1 MSKVIAIGEAL
12 IDFIPTVKGQ
22 ELKNVESFTRV
33 PGGAPLNVVSAVCK
47 LGGDG
52 IMLTKLG
59 QDAFGD
65 IIIDTVKPLGV
76 DISRI
81 LRTSK
86 ANTALAFVSLK
97 ENGER
102 DFSFYRNPSADMLLA
117 EEEIVEDDFKPG
129 DILHFC
135 SVSLIDAPIKNAH
148 RKAIE
153 FAKNNNCIVSF
164 DPNIRLPLWE
174 SPEKCREC
182 SVSLID
188 APIKNAHRKAI
199 EFAKNNNCIV
209 SFDPNIRLPLWE
221 SPEKCR
227 EAILEFLPLA
237 NIVKV
242 SDEELEF
249 ITGIKDEKEAINS
262 LFVGSVNVVI
272 YTKGVNGAE
281 FITSN
286 NKYFAPSYKVEVED
300 TTGAGDSFIGAILY
314 KISSQNITLDDLVS
328 LDKNI
333 VENIL
338 DFANRTAAITVSRK
352 GAIGALPTFEEIEK
366 MLCK

>member
-129 DILHFC
+129 DILHF
-135 SVSLIDAPIKNAH
+135 
-148 RKAIE
+148 
-153 FAKNNNCIVSF
+153 
-164 DPNIRLPLWE
+164 
-174 SPEKCREC
+174 C

>member
-129 DILHFC
+129 DILHF
-135 SVSLIDAPIKNAH
+135 
-148 RKAIE
+148 
-153 FAKNNNCIVSF
+153 
-164 DPNIRLPLWE
+164 
-174 SPEKCREC
+174 C

-352 GAIGALPTFEEIEK
+352 GAIGALPTFEEVEK